1 MRRVKQTKVLHG
13 LGDST
18 LPVDQE
24 VNAILVRSIS
34 TEKFVQMSQ
43 ELSSHFLDL
52 VQDALLKSFW
62 RRRALLAFLRR
73 HRISENF
80 LAAWDNS
87 ETKRDFLARLFPKLE
102 SIQKGPVVI
111 MKMAD
116 SLAEQVRFPDLEGWE
131 DSADKIKA
139 ATEAV
144 GSLKDYLE
152 QEKQTA
158 DELKEREEIKR
169 IAREKREKE
178 ITKKQS
184 LEKLSTR
191 LTELSKRLGAQTA
204 GYEFQDWF
212 YDLIQYFEVVA
223 RRPYTTAGRQIDGS
237 VTIEGTTYLT
247 ELKFTSEQAAVTD
260 IDSLL
265 AKLNDKA
272 DNTMAII
279 VSISGY
285 SSTAIA
291 GASGRKTPIVLMD
304 YNHLFLLLNGGWK
317 FDELVSRL
325 RRHASQT
332 GQAFLPASELS

>member
-1 MRRVKQTKVLHG
+1 
-13 LGDST
+13 
-18 LPVDQE
+18 
-24 VNAILVRSIS
+24 
-34 TEKFVQMSQ
+34 MSQ
-43 ELSSHFLDL
+43 ELPSHFLDL
-52 VQDALLKSFW
+52 VHDALLKSFW

-73 HRISENF
+73 HQISESF

-102 SIQKGPVVI
+102 VTQKGTLVI
-111 MKMAD
+111 KKMAV
-116 SLAEQVRFPDLEGWE
+116 SLAEQVKFPDLEGWE
-131 DSADKIKA
+131 DSDTKNKA

-144 GSLKDYLE
+144 RALNAYLDR
-152 QEKQTA
+152 EKRSAEETKAQ
-158 DELKEREEIKR
+158 EEIKR
-169 IAREKREKE
+169 LARERREKE
-178 ITKKQS
+178 ISKKQS
-184 LEKLSTR
+184 LEKLSDR
-191 LTELSKRLGAQTA
+191 LTQLSKQIGEQSA
-204 GYEFQDWF
+204 GYLFQDWF
-212 YDLIQYFEVVA
+212 YDLIQYFEVVS
-223 RRPYTTAGRQIDGS
+223 RRPYVSAGRQIDGS

-272 DNTMAII
+272 DNTMAIM

-285 SSTAIA
+285 SSIAIA
-291 GASGRKTPIVLMD
+291 GASGRKTPLVLMD

-332 GQAFLPASELS
+332 GQAFLAAYELT

>member
-1 MRRVKQTKVLHG
+1 M
-13 LGDST
+13 S
-18 LPVDQE
+18 E
-24 VNAILVRSIS
+24 V
-34 TEKFVQMSQ
+34 
-43 ELSSHFLDL
+43 LSSHFLDL

-80 LAAWDNS
+80 LAAWDKS
-87 ETKRDFLARLFPKLE
+87 ESKRDFLARLFPKLE
-102 SIQKGPVVI
+102 SIQKGSGVI
-111 MKMAD
+111 RRMAD
-116 SLAEQVRFPDLEGWE
+116 SLAEQVKFPDLEGWE
-131 DSADKIKA
+131 DSAEKIKA

-144 GSLKDYLE
+144 RSLKAYLDK
-152 QEKQTA
+152 EKQTS
-158 DELKEREEIKR
+158 DELKEREEVKR
-169 IAREKREKE
+169 TARERRATE
-178 ITKKQS
+178 IAKSES
-184 LEKLSTR
+184 LEKLSSR
-191 LTELSKRLGAQTA
+191 LTELSKRLGTQAA

-212 YDLIQYFEVVA
+212 YDLIQFFEVVS
-223 RRPYTTAGRQIDGS
+223 RRPYTTSGRQIDGS

-247 ELKFTSEQAAVTD
+247 ELKFTGEQAVATD
-260 IDSLL
+260 VDSLL

-272 DNTMAII
+272 DNTMGII

-291 GASGRKTPIVLMD
+291 GASGRKTPIILMD
-304 YNHLFLLLNGGWK
+304 YNHLFLLLNGGWR

>member
-1 MRRVKQTKVLHG
+1 
-13 LGDST
+13 
-18 LPVDQE
+18 
-24 VNAILVRSIS
+24 
-34 TEKFVQMSQ
+34 MSQ

-102 SIQKGPVVI
+102 TSQKGSVVI
-111 MKMAD
+111 RKMAT
-116 SLAEQVRFPDLEGWE
+116 SLAEQVKFPDLEGWE
-131 DSADKIKA
+131 DSDVKIKA

-144 GSLKDYLE
+144 RVLKAYLDH
-152 QEKQTA
+152 EK
-158 DELKEREEIKR
+158 ELVENLKAQEEIKR
-169 IAREKREKE
+169 VAREKREKE
-178 ITKKQS
+178 INKRQS
-184 LEKLSTR
+184 LEKLSDR
-191 LTELSKRLGAQTA
+191 LTALSKRIGAQRA

-212 YDLIQYFEVVA
+212 YDLIQYFEVVS
-223 RRPYTTAGRQIDGS
+223 RRPYTSAGRQIDGS

-260 IDSLL
+260 VDSLL

-272 DNTMAII
+272 DNTMAIM

-291 GASGRKTPIVLMD
+291 GASGRKTPLVLMD

-317 FDELVSRL
+317 FDELISRL

-332 GQAFLPASELS
+332 GQAFLAASELS